1 MEYQIQMTYEEED
14 VAALVN
20 TMEYRR
26 HPEKGVRR
34 ARKIGYPI
42 FGVLMIA
49 VSIGT
54 IASGAIDILSLIVSV
69 VVLIMG
75 ITLIR
80 RSSTRGIVK
89 RSWKK
94 FPNKGLVMTYTFYK
108 DHFEEEDEVSGK
120 HEFAYDSVKNGNLDE
135 GHFFLFCGDNTS
147 HMLKKSGFTH
157 GDPETFPKFIL
168 KKSAVHLD
176 PVE

>member
-1 MEYQIQMTYEEED
+1 MEYQIQMTYEKED
-14 VAALVN
+14 VASLVK
-20 TMEYRR
+20 TLEYRR

-49 VSIGT
+49 VSAGT
-54 IASGAIDILSLIVSV
+54 ILSGAIDILSLLFCA
-69 VVLIMG
+69 VVLLFG
-75 ITLIR
+75 IVLIR
-80 RSSTRGIVK
+80 RSSSRGIIK

-94 FPNKGLVMTYTFYK
+94 YPNKGLVMTYTFYK

-120 HEFAYDSVKNGNLDE
+120 NEFTYDTVKNGNQDDD
-135 GHFFLFCGDNTS
+135 HFFLFSGDNTT

-168 KKSAVHLD
+168 KRAAVRLD